1 MPLLFT
7 ALYFRAHYLL
17 LHQVDLKVMSKLE
30 IDEHTRVRIVI
41 CSVVRVSLTAHVRV
55 FVESLFR
62 NMCLLLYLKV
72 IPTFCKFDSNLKINC
87 KIFFAQR
94 KTFHN

>member
-41 CSVVRVSLTAHVRV
+41 CSVVRVSLTLSRCL
-55 FVESLFR
+55 E
-62 NMCLLLYLKV
+62 MCVCYC
-72 IPTFCKFDSNLKINC
+72 I
-87 KIFFAQR
+87 
-94 KTFHN
+94 